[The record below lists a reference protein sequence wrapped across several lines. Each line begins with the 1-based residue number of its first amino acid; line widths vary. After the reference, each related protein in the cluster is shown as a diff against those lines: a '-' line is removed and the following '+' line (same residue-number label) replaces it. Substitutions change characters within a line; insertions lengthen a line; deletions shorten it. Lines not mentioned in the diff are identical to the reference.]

1 MQMSDDLKKEFW
13 DRLDDT
19 RAGMLMTKTARAIPM
34 THYIDE
40 DDRAA
45 VLWFITAKGTDL
57 AQSAEGRA
65 AAEYLI
71 ASKDESLWAR
81 IDGHVS
87 AVTNPTELDKIWN
100 AIAGAWFEDGKQDPD
115 VQLIRFDLTEAE
127 VWATDGGFK
136 FLYEI
141 GKAQMTGQN
150 PDMGKHGTIRF

>member
-1 MQMSDDLKKEFW
+1 
-13 DRLDDT
+13 
-19 RAGMLMTKTARAIPM
+19 
-34 THYIDE
+34 
-40 DDRAA
+40 
-45 VLWFITAKGTDL
+45 
-57 AQSAEGRA
+57 
-65 AAEYLI
+65 
-71 ASKDESLWAR
+71 ASKDESFWAR

-141 GKAQMTGQN
+141 GKAQLTGEK

>member
-1 MQMSDDLKKEFW
+1 MSDDLTKAFW
-13 DRLDDT
+13 ERLDDT

-40 DDRAA
+40 DDRAP

-57 AQSAEGRA
+57 ARSAEGRA

-71 ASKDESLWAR
+71 SSKDQSLWAR

-87 AVTNPTELDKIWN
+87 AVTNPTELDKLWN
-100 AIAGAWFEDGKQDPD
+100 AFAGAWFEEGKQDPE

-127 VWATDGGFK
+127 VWATDGSMK

-141 GKAQMTGQN
+141 AKANAIGQK
-150 PDMGKHGTIRF
+150 PDVGQHGTIRF

>member
-1 MQMSDDLKKEFW
+1 MSDDLKKEFW

-40 DDRAA
+40 DDRSA

-57 AQSAEGRA
+57 AQSAEGRKP
-65 AAEYLI
+65 AEYLI
-71 ASKDESLWAR
+71 SSKDQSLWAR

-87 AVTNPTELDKIWN
+87 AVNNPTELDKLWN
-100 AIAGAWFEDGKQDPD
+100 AFAGAWFEGGKEDPD

-127 VWATDGGFK
+127 VWVTDGSMK

-141 GKAQMTGQN
+141 AKANATKTKPDVGQQ
-150 PDMGKHGTIRF
+150 GTIRF